1 MAKTDTESE
10 FNRPMD
16 YFLNGCR
23 LQTISKDDDSHGL
36 TADEAKKFAH
46 TINALRGHA
55 DCSCRRPLI
64 TYRGVSREHLA
75 EKLSTDTQK
84 MTQSSML
91 SYLFYFGDKAK
102 HYYKFNDS
110 EAKSLRWLKR
120 IEDVSTGTNKEIFTK
135 ISKMLKRSTSDA
147 INDLRSANPEFYKY
161 FGATVNRTG
170 FVDALC
176 ELGSTARDY
185 YLGFLHTVGSIGL
198 GNQSVLVSTTR
209 SYEQAIK
216 FAGNSSQSYVIWYVI
231 PRPIENYAVSAR
243 SLNRIEGAL
252 VTKGLP
258 VVKKALYPAQREY
271 CVKGALFASHI
282 LGIHIRHESRFVVNP
297 HLFIDNNKACDM
309 IYGLKIDQHNFE
321 RQLKQTSYHRGV
333 GTCFDGCFSTIY
345 RESSDGNTL

>member
-1 MAKTDTESE
+1 VEKTDTESE

-110 EAKSLRWLKR
+110 EAKTLRWR
-120 IEDVSTGTNKEIFTK
+120 
-135 ISKMLKRSTSDA
+135 
-147 INDLRSANPEFYKY
+147 
-161 FGATVNRTG
+161 
-170 FVDALC
+170 
-176 ELGSTARDY
+176 
-185 YLGFLHTVGSIGL
+185 
-198 GNQSVLVSTTR
+198 
-209 SYEQAIK
+209 
-216 FAGNSSQSYVIWYVI
+216 
-231 PRPIENYAVSAR
+231 
-243 SLNRIEGAL
+243 
-252 VTKGLP
+252 
-258 VVKKALYPAQREY
+258 
-271 CVKGALFASHI
+271 
-282 LGIHIRHESRFVVNP
+282 
-297 HLFIDNNKACDM
+297 
-309 IYGLKIDQHNFE
+309 
-321 RQLKQTSYHRGV
+321 
-333 GTCFDGCFSTIY
+333 
-345 RESSDGNTL
+345 